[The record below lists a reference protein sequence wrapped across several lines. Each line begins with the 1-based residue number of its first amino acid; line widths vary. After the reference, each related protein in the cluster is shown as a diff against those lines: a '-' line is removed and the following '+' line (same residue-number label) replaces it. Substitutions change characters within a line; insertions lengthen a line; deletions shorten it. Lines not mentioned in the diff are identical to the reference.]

1 MKSSRAGGKLSISR
15 FSVVI
20 DRFNDERLRCKEQA
34 LWAAYYLSKTGN
46 YST

>member
-1 MKSSRAGGKLSISR
+1 
-15 FSVVI
+15 VI

-46 YST
+46 YSLKIASACSVIALPLSS

>member
-1 MKSSRAGGKLSISR
+1 
-15 FSVVI
+15 VI

-46 YST
+46 YRL

>member
-1 MKSSRAGGKLSISR
+1 
-15 FSVVI
+15 VI

-46 YST
+46 YSFSRESNRYL

>member
-1 MKSSRAGGKLSISR
+1 
-15 FSVVI
+15 VI

-46 YST
+46 YSKKGEGSPIHALGLKRH